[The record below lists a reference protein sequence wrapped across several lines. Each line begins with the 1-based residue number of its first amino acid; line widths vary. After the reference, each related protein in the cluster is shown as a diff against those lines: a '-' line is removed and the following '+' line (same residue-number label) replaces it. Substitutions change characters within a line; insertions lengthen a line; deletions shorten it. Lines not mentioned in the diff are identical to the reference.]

1 MYHPPHHVQKP
12 PSFEHEDAALSNWV
26 SRRVPSSVFRIQ
38 LLGREAGVIWRNC
51 FVIVGVYIFK
61 FFLCSRQSQPE
72 MIDLEVR
79 GTLNVVE
86 ACSNAAVNRLLL
98 TSSLSAMVWDQ
109 HRNSETV
116 PVASAAGACID
127 EKCWSNL
134 DFCRSKKVLEY

>member
-1 MYHPPHHVQKP
+1 
-12 PSFEHEDAALSNWV
+12 
-26 SRRVPSSVFRIQ
+26 
-38 LLGREAGVIWRNC
+38 VIWRNC

-61 FFLCSRQSQPE
+61 FFFCSRQLQPE

-86 ACSNAAVNRLLL
+86 ACSNAAVNRLVL

-116 PVASAAGACID
+116 PAAGACID

>member
-1 MYHPPHHVQKP
+1 M
-12 PSFEHEDAALSNWV
+12 
-26 SRRVPSSVFRIQ
+26 PSSVFRIQ

-61 FFLCSRQSQPE
+61 FFFCSRQLQPE

-134 DFCRSKKVLEY
+134 DFCRSKKVLEYKYHLHLPDHAPQYALLLKTCSKL